1 MPRPVRGSHPHAR
14 GPWTP
19 TFLMGVDISLPWG
32 VGDQARG
39 LAGGLLLSLAMQ
51 VSCSRTEGEV
61 HTPHGELS

>member
-1 MPRPVRGSHPHAR
+1 
-14 GPWTP
+14 
-19 TFLMGVDISLPWG
+19 MGVDISLPWG